1 MSDNLIRCQLQ
12 NYEKAF
18 NLSAKNEIFLQNIVL
33 IAFQMK
39 GRCVSSNTPL
49 STILLHSSFEA

>member
-33 IAFQMK
+33 ITSVRDK
-39 GRCVSSNTPL
+39 K
-49 STILLHSSFEA
+49 